1 MVFSGPIETTA
12 WRLFMK
18 KLSHLTRTSLLL
30 FFMFGLDKILA
41 FGRLFIVSRTFS
53 LPLQDAFN
61 SANNLPDLLFALIS
75 GGAFSMAFIPL
86 LRQSIT
92 LRGREDA
99 WDLFSRVANLMF
111 VATGVVAFFVAMFAE
126 QIVSAEM
133 GIVPGFGPEQQ
144 ELVADLMRLNLV
156 SLMIFSISGL
166 VMGGLQANQHFL
178 LPALAPFFYN
188 VGQIVGAIF
197 FAPVEP
203 ITMGGVTLPTLGLG
217 IHGLVYGAILGAALH
232 LLIQVP
238 GLIKY
243 KFRWTA
249 SLDVRNSGLIEAL
262 KLMAPRLLTMLGI
275 QVMFLARDNL
285 ASRLDQE
292 GAVSALTYGWMI
304 MQVPETL
311 LGTAIATALLPSLAE
326 FAGKGE
332 WKTFSETL
340 EKAMRVLLALTIP
353 VAAVVIAGIKPLVAV
368 AFGFDE
374 AGTNLLALTS
384 RVYMLTLAGYAMQ
397 ETMSRAFYARKE
409 PLMPLFGVMLRLV
422 IYLAIGI
429 TGVTL
434 LREIGPYI
442 IAAAELSLAAEAIF
456 MLTML
461 NRRLERPVR
470 VLTAVGKGVV
480 AALLGGITA
489 YGLAVY
495 LPGGAVPTALA
506 GMFVGGILALALV
519 WSEFRLLF
527 RL

>member
-1 MVFSGPIETTA
+1 
-12 WRLFMK
+12 MK

-30 FFMFGLDKILA
+30 FFMFGLDKVLA

-111 VATGVVAFFVAMFAE
+111 IVTGIVAFFVALFAE
-126 QIVSAEM
+126 QIVSAEV
-133 GIVPGFGPEQQ
+133 GIAPGFGPEQRH
-144 ELVADLMRLNLV
+144 LIADLMRLNLV

-197 FAPVEP
+197 FAPLEP
-203 ITMGGVTLPTLGLG
+203 LVIGSVTLPTLGLG
-217 IHGLVYGAILGAALH
+217 VHGLVYGAILGAALH
-232 LLIQVP
+232 LLIQIP

-243 KFRWTA
+243 QFRWTA

-262 KLMAPRLLTMLGI
+262 KLMAPRLLTMFGI
-275 QVMFLARDNL
+275 QVMFLMRDNL

-332 WKTFSETL
+332 WKTFSETI

-353 VAAVVIAGIKPLVAV
+353 VAAVIIAGIKPLVAV

-374 AGTNLLALTS
+374 AGTDLLALTS
-384 RVYMLTLAGYAMQ
+384 RIYMLTLAGYAMQ
-397 ETMSRAFYARKE
+397 ETMSRSFYARKE
-409 PLMPLFGVMLRLV
+409 PLMPFISVVLRLV

-429 TGVTL
+429 SGVTF
-434 LREIGPYI
+434 LRPIGPYV
-442 IAAAELSLAAEAIF
+442 IAAAELSLTFEAIF
-456 MLTML
+456 LLVML
-461 NRRLERPVR
+461 NRRLERSVQ
-470 VLTAVGKGVV
+470 VLAAVGKGLL
-480 AALLGGITA
+480 AALVGGIIA
-489 YGLAVY
+489 YSLAVY
-495 LPGGAVPTALA
+495 LPGAALPTALA
-506 GMFVGGILALALV
+506 GMFVGGLIALGLV